1 MSVTRRLFLQKTG
14 AAALITTAAAA
25 MPRPL
30 LAQLGREPEPVPP
43 VEDPRLRAL
52 TARALESARSAGA
65 RYADVR
71 LTHTRTR
78 EFWARFV
85 HDEEALT
92 VGVRAL
98 VDGYWGFASSPVWS
112 PDEMA
117 RLGREAV
124 HHAKV
129 SAVGKPRSVELAPAP
144 VVENGHWT
152 MPVELDPFAL
162 SPFEIEDFLRGLEV
176 YTNRITSGGVGVG
189 IRVNQATGVVQE
201 KAFASTDGSYYTQRT
216 YHTGGVFVAGVRL
229 MEKEID
235 SSFSLDCLSFAGLG
249 WELYAAERIPQV
261 RDQPL
266 REVIRQRVEEVRET
280 MLMPVKPVEVGRYD
294 TVLDAWSMAQ
304 LVDHTLGRAT
314 ELDRALGYEANA
326 GGTSYLNDPF
336 AMLGTYEAGA
346 PLLTVTG
353 NRSDPGGVANVQW
366 DDEGVRPDTFPL
378 VQDGVL
384 TDFQT
389 TRESAGWLEELYAK
403 TGRPFH
409 SHGCANAPTA
419 VYAPLQHPPNLVLA
433 PGREERDFDALVS
446 GMSEGIAIKRVRL
459 DMDYQ
464 NSSGLG
470 TGEVYEV
477 KRGKRVARI
486 ASAGFLFRA
495 TELWKGLLDLGG
507 AASVLRYGVPGSK
520 GEPAQHCLHS
530 VSAPPAVMKQLTLID
545 PLRKA

>member
-1 MSVTRRLFLQKTG
+1 
-14 AAALITTAAAA
+14 
-25 MPRPL
+25 
-30 LAQLGREPEPVPP
+30 
-43 VEDPRLRAL
+43 
-52 TARALESARSAGA
+52 
-65 RYADVR
+65 
-71 LTHTRTR
+71 
-78 EFWARFV
+78 
-85 HDEEALT
+85 
-92 VGVRAL
+92 
-98 VDGYWGFASSPVWS
+98 
-112 PDEMA
+112 
-117 RLGREAV
+117 
-124 HHAKV
+124 
-129 SAVGKPRSVELAPAP
+129 
-144 VVENGHWT
+144 

-266 REVIRQRVEEVRET
+266 REVIRQRVEETRET

-346 PLLTVTG
+346 PALTVTG

>member
-1 MSVTRRLFLQKTG
+1 MSVTRRVFLQRTG
-14 AAALITTAAAA
+14 AAAVITAAAA
-25 MPRPL
+25 AVPRPL

-129 SAVGKPRSVELAPAP
+129 SAVGRPRTVELAPAP
-144 VVENGHWT
+144 VVEDGHWT

-162 SPFEIEDFLRGLEV
+162 SPFEMEDFLRGLEI
-176 YTNRITSGGVGVG
+176 YAGRITSGGVRVG
-189 IRVNQATGVVQE
+189 IQLNNATGVVQE
-201 KAFASTDGSYYTQRT
+201 KVFASTDGSYYTQRT
-216 YHTGGVFVAGVRL
+216 YHTGGVFAGRVRL
-229 MEKEID
+229 VESGID
-235 SSFSLDCLSFAGLG
+235 SPFSLDCLSFAGLG
-249 WELYAAERIPQV
+249 WELYAAERVPQV

-266 REVIRQRVEEVRET
+266 REVIRQRVEETRET

-294 TVLDAWSMAQ
+294 AVLDAWSMAQ
-304 LVDHTLGRAT
+304 LIDHTLGRAT

-353 NRSDPGGVANVQW
+353 NRSDPGAVATVQW
-366 DDEGVRPDTFPL
+366 DDEGVRPDAFPL
-378 VQDGVL
+378 VKDGVL

-403 TGRPFH
+403 TGRPFR
-409 SHGCANAPTA
+409 SHGCANAPAA
-419 VYAPLQHPPNLVLA
+419 VDAPLQHTPNLVLA
-433 PGREERDFDALVS
+433 SGREALDFDALVA
-446 GMSEGIAIKRVRL
+446 GMSEGIAVKRVGL
-459 DMDYQ
+459 DMDFQ

-470 TGEVYEV
+470 TGEVYEI

-507 AASVLRYGVPGSK
+507 AASVLRYGVSGSK

-530 VSAPPAVMKQLTLID
+530 VSAPPAAMKQLTLID